1 MEVFFRFLN
10 SYLIFRFNLTQ
21 TFHFYW
27 FDQSQISIEGK
38 KVHDFTRPI
47 PILTRPNEVQIDT
60 LCKYLNKNPNNYYDR
75 PNSYRRK
82 EKERARFHYQYSNLR
97 SLQPKFKPSHKL
109 NRSVLTKL
117 ERNYS
122 NHKYQRREGRKFLT
136 LLKIPILLSFPN
148 QDLILTRI
156 FNINIGIIIHRYRSK
171 KISYLLS
178 DQFKISCERLTE
190 SRRKLDRQKDPSR
203 HFRFHSFASHQITYS
218 DPLIQNISFPQNRIA
233 PFLLNALKIQEEIG
247 GRKERR
253 FSQTANAIIVRVPTV

>member
-1 MEVFFRFLN
+1 MKFK
-10 SYLIFRFNLTQ
+10 S
-21 TFHFYW
+21 
-27 FDQSQISIEGK
+27 
-38 KVHDFTRPI
+38 TRCANI
-47 PILTRPNEVQIDT
+47 WIRTRTITTIDRT
-60 LCKYLNKNPNNYYDR
+60 VIGEE
-75 PNSYRRK
+75 

-148 QDLILTRI
+148 QDSILTKI

-171 KISYLLS
+171 KISHLLS

-233 PFLLNALKIQEEIG
+233 PFYWTRSKSRKKSAEE
-247 GRKERR
+247 KNEDFPRR
-253 FSQTANAIIVRVPTV
+253 RTR

>member
-1 MEVFFRFLN
+1 M
-10 SYLIFRFNLTQ
+10 
-21 TFHFYW
+21 

-122 NHKYQRREGRKFLT
+122 NHKYQRREGRKFFKLYSKFQFFS
-136 LLKIPILLSFPN
+136 LSPIN
-148 QDLILTRI
+148 QGSILTRI

-171 KISYLLS
+171 KISHLLS

-218 DPLIQNISFPQNRIA
+218 DPLIQNISFSQNRIA

>member
-1 MEVFFRFLN
+1 MKFK
-10 SYLIFRFNLTQ
+10 S
-21 TFHFYW
+21 
-27 FDQSQISIEGK
+27 
-38 KVHDFTRPI
+38 TRCANI
-47 PILTRPNEVQIDT
+47 WIRTRTITTID
-60 LCKYLNKNPNNYYDR
+60 
-75 PNSYRRK
+75 SYRRK

-122 NHKYQRREGRKFLT
+122 NHKYQRREGRKFFKLYSKFQFFS
-136 LLKIPILLSFPN
+136 LSPIN
-148 QDLILTRI
+148 QDSILTRI

-171 KISYLLS
+171 KISHLLS

-233 PFLLNALKIQEEIG
+233 PFYWTRSKSRKKSAEE
-247 GRKERR
+247 KNQDFPRR
-253 FSQTANAIIVRVPTV
+253 TR

>member
-1 MEVFFRFLN
+1 MKFK
-10 SYLIFRFNLTQ
+10 S
-21 TFHFYW
+21 
-27 FDQSQISIEGK
+27 
-38 KVHDFTRPI
+38 TRCANI
-47 PILTRPNEVQIDT
+47 WIRTRTITTIDRT
-60 LCKYLNKNPNNYYDR
+60 VIGEE
-75 PNSYRRK
+75 

-122 NHKYQRREGRKFLT
+122 NHKYQRREGRKFFKLYSKFQFFS
-136 LLKIPILLSFPN
+136 LSPIN
-148 QDLILTRI
+148 QGSILTRI

-171 KISYLLS
+171 KISHLLS

-218 DPLIQNISFPQNRIA
+218 DPLIQNISFPERNR
-233 PFLLNALKIQEEIG
+233 PLLLNALKIQEEIG
-247 GRKERR
+247 GRKESR
-253 FSQTANAIIVRVPTV
+253 FSQTAIIVRVPTVWFIRLRQAQSFLQMSSSHFRFNPTLPLICDRLPSNLVRLSMFKARSQKL

>member
-1 MEVFFRFLN
+1 M
-10 SYLIFRFNLTQ
+10 
-21 TFHFYW
+21 

-122 NHKYQRREGRKFLT
+122 NHKYQRREGRKFFKLYSKFQFFS
-136 LLKIPILLSFPN
+136 LSPIN
-148 QDLILTRI
+148 QGSILTRI

-171 KISYLLS
+171 KISHLLS

-190 SRRKLDRQKDPSR
+190 SRRKLDRQKIHLDTFVSTVLLPIKSLIPILL
-203 HFRFHSFASHQITYS
+203 FRTFRS
-218 DPLIQNISFPQNRIA
+218 QNEIA
-233 PFLLNALKIQEEIG
+233 PFY
-247 GRKERR
+247 
-253 FSQTANAIIVRVPTV
+253 

>member
-1 MEVFFRFLN
+1 M
-10 SYLIFRFNLTQ
+10 
-21 TFHFYW
+21 

-122 NHKYQRREGRKFLT
+122 NHKYQRREGRKFFKLYSKFQFFS
-136 LLKIPILLSFPN
+136 LSPIN
-148 QDLILTRI
+148 QGSILTRI

-171 KISYLLS
+171 KISHLLS

-218 DPLIQNISFPQNRIA
+218 DPLIQNISFPERNR
-233 PFLLNALKIQEEIG
+233 PLLLNALKIQEEIG

>member
-1 MEVFFRFLN
+1 M
-10 SYLIFRFNLTQ
+10 
-21 TFHFYW
+21 

-122 NHKYQRREGRKFLT
+122 NHKYQRREGRKFFKLYSKFQFFS
-136 LLKIPILLSFPN
+136 LSPIN
-148 QDLILTRI
+148 QGSILTRI

-171 KISYLLS
+171 KISHLLS

-218 DPLIQNISFPQNRIA
+218 DPLIQNISFPERNR
-233 PFLLNALKIQEEIG
+233 PLLLNALKIQEEIG
-247 GRKERR
+247 GRKESR
-253 FSQTANAIIVRVPTV
+253 FSQTAIIVRVPTV